1 VYDLGKLFSIAETN
15 SQRSKDSFTFD
26 TSTQVLTSLSIV
38 LTLLSH
44 QARTIIEAADRATNG
59 KIFFIIKNK

>member
-1 VYDLGKLFSIAETN
+1 MYDLGKLFSIAETN

>member
-59 KIFFIIKNK
+59 KIFFINII

>member
-15 SQRSKDSFTFD
+15 SQRSKDSFKFD

>member
-1 VYDLGKLFSIAETN
+1 VYDLGKLFSKAETN

-59 KIFFIIKNK
+59 KTFFIIKNK

>member
-59 KIFFIIKNK
+59 KTFFIIKNK

>member
-59 KIFFIIKNK
+59 KTFFIIKNR

>member
-15 SQRSKDSFTFD
+15 SHRSKDSFTFD

-59 KIFFIIKNK
+59 KIFFILKNK